1 MRAVFLCP
9 KVGDNLICPYNI
21 KSETSIQN
29 WKQDHEDESQILTKG
44 QTITQTVYE
53 PMVCQKDERGA
64 YYGGRCHYKD

>member
-1 MRAVFLCP
+1 LRAVFLCP
-9 KVGDNLICPYNI
+9 KVGDNLICPYNN

-44 QTITQTVYE
+44 KTITQTVYE
-53 PMVCQKDERGA
+53 PMICQEDECGA